1 MRLSRGTIMAM
12 PKFDDRATNATV
24 QALHQSEKERML
36 AALAERQGIPYVN
49 LYHTIIDIGAL
60 RLLTEAESREAG
72 LAAFAE
78 HGKEIHLAVV
88 NPKHP
93 SVPKIVQKLEGL
105 EHTAVIHLASFPSVS
120 HAWERYKDIQD
131 TAAHARG
138 VLEVNN
144 ALIEKFMSEIT
155 SHLDVGARIA
165 EVEHANSPTK
175 TSDVIALVFGG
186 ALGLNASDIHIEP
199 EQQATR
205 LRYRLDGVLWDICD
219 VEKTLAAQI
228 ISRFKLL
235 SGLKLNVR
243 NAAQDGR
250 FTFRL
255 STREVEVRTSV
266 IPGGFGESI
275 VMRLLDPSGANL
287 QMEALGVSD
296 VFLKVIQEE
305 LARPNGA
312 IITTGPTGSGK
323 TTALYTFLLAVNSP
337 ELKVVTLE
345 DPIEYKLPGIVQ
357 TQVTKGFSF
366 ASGLRSILRQDPDI
380 ILVGEI
386 RDKEVAE
393 TAIQAALTGH
403 LVFST
408 LHTNSAVGAFPRL
421 IDIGVDPH
429 IIGSAI
435 NIVLGQRLV
444 RRLCAHCKVERP
456 MTTEEQKVVQ
466 RILKTPLAVTT
477 IFDAKGCDACHQ
489 SGYKGRIGVFEAI
502 RMDTKVEAAIL
513 TDPRESVIRAAAE
526 HQGIPT
532 MQQDGIMKMLAGITS
547 FDEVSRVLDLLHVE

>member
-1 MRLSRGTIMAM
+1 MAR
-12 PKFDDRATNATV
+12 FDDSATNAHIN
-24 QALHQSEKERML
+24 ALHQTEKERL
-36 AALAERQGIPYVN
+36 IAALAARQGLPYVN
-49 LYHTIIDIGAL
+49 LYDTIIDIGAL
-60 RLLTEAESREAG
+60 RLLSEPESRSAE
-72 LAAFAE
+72 LAAFAQ
-78 HGKEIHLAVV
+78 HGKEVHIAAV

-93 SVPKIVQKLEGL
+93 GIPDIEKKFIAEGL
-105 EHTAVIHLASFPSVS
+105 TPVIYLASFPSIT
-120 HAWERYKDIQD
+120 HAWDRYKDIQE
-131 TAAHARG
+131 TSASARG
-138 VLEVNN
+138 VLDVDHV
-144 ALIEKFMSEIT
+144 LIEKFMSEIT
-155 SHLDVGARIA
+155 SHLDVGAKVA
-165 EVEHANSPTK
+165 ESERTQSPTK
-175 TSDVIALVFGG
+175 ISDVIALIFGG
-186 ALGLNASDIHIEP
+186 ALGLKASDIHIEP
-199 EQQATR
+199 EQQTTR
-205 LRYRLDGVLWDICD
+205 LRYRLDGVLWDICTID
-219 VEKTLAAQI
+219 KTLSSQI
-228 ISRFKLL
+228 VSRFKLL

-255 STREVEVRTSV
+255 SAREVEVRTSV

-287 QMEALGVSD
+287 KIEALGINPQ
-296 VFLKVIQEE
+296 LLAVINEE

-312 IITTGPTGSGK
+312 LITTGPTGSGK

-366 ASGLRSILRQDPDI
+366 ASGLRSILRQDPDV

-393 TAIQAALTGH
+393 TAIHAALTGH

-435 NIVLGQRLV
+435 NIVLAQRLV
-444 RRLCAHCKVERP
+444 RRLCEHCKVERE
-456 MTTEEQKVVQ
+456 MTTEEQKIAQ
-466 RILKTPLAVTT
+466 RVLKTPLAIHTA
-477 IFDAKGCDACHQ
+477 FDAKGCALCGE

-502 RMDTKVEAAIL
+502 RMDTKVEEAIL
-513 TDPRESVIRAAAE
+513 TDPRESVIRKAAE
-526 HQGIPT
+526 HQGLPT
-532 MQQDGIMKMLAGITS
+532 MQQDGVMKVLAGITS
-547 FDEVSRVLDLLHVE
+547 FDEVSRVLDLHHVEE